1 MDNIRK
7 TVNDYSVV
15 GGIRSLDE
23 SSRLDQSEAVK
34 VARALKQKY
43 QKLGAPPP
51 PPGIL
56 VALCLISS
64 KINLKTDDPPL
75 NTLDF

>member
-7 TVNDYSVV
+7 TVNDYSVA

-43 QKLGAPPP
+43 QKLGGGRPHPP
-51 PPGIL
+51 
-56 VALCLISS
+56 
-64 KINLKTDDPPL
+64 
-75 NTLDF
+75 DFLLPFVLFHQK